1 MATMANKEFLTDAE
15 RSKLVIT
22 QLR

>member
-15 RSKLVIT
+15 RSKRVIT